1 MRRAHTRTLRSEMT
15 AKEKLRQAVEE
26 LSELEAEQAL
36 AFIASRRD
44 HDPVREFF
52 DNAPEVDEPL
62 TPEEVASVNAAWA
75 GRDTGDSV
83 SLDEL
88 RRELG

>member
-1 MRRAHTRTLRSEMT
+1 MT
-15 AKEKLRQAVEE
+15 AKEKLRQTVEE

-62 TPEEVASVNAAWA
+62 APEEEASVNGAWS
-75 GRDTGDSV
+75 GRGTQDSV

-88 RRELG
+88 RHELG